1 MDIKFVNPGFQY
13 MLDSIMEFQKDD
25 SSVFWNDS
33 LFYFFKELDKDYAY
47 SMPVEKR
54 KDYFKAKLF
63 EIYEVNE
70 TLLEEKVQAYS
81 EHWNLHKGNIT
92 QAFSDAFGVDC
103 SEMFNDLVCN
113 ISLNPVSPRY
123 LKEHSFDVFYL
134 NSERGALGNVLH
146 EMVHFVWFAVWNNL
160 FNDLYEEYENPSL
173 KWILSELVV
182 EAVMSDERLYSV
194 NPYYPREQGGCIYPY
209 FFTMEIEGA
218 PITDMVREMYRTMKI
233 SEFMQESYAYCQK
246 HEAEIREHILRSEN
260 GGVDK

>member
-1 MDIKFVNPGFQY
+1 MHIKFTNPGFEY

-33 LFYFFKELDKDYAY
+33 LFYFFEELDKEYAY
-47 SMPVEKR
+47 SLSAEKR
-54 KDYFKAKLF
+54 REYFEEKLS
-63 EIYEVNE
+63 EIYKANE

-81 EHWNLHKGNIT
+81 EHWNLHKANIT

-103 SEMFNDLVCN
+103 LEMFNDLVCN
-113 ISLNPVSPRY
+113 ISLNPISPRY

-134 NSERGALGNVLH
+134 NSERGALGNALH
-146 EMVHFVWFAVWNNL
+146 ELVHFVWFAVWNDL
-160 FNDLYEEYENPSL
+160 FKDSYEEYENPSL

-182 EAVMSDERLYSV
+182 EAVMRDERLSSI

-209 FFTMEIEGA
+209 FFTMVIEGV
-218 PITDMVREMYRTMKI
+218 PITDTVCEMYSTMEI
-233 SEFMQESYAYCQK
+233 SEFMQKSYAYCQR
-246 HEAEIREHILRSEN
+246 HEVEIREHIFHSEN

>member
-1 MDIKFVNPGFQY
+1 MHIKFVNPGFEY

-33 LFYFFKELDKDYAY
+33 LFYFFEELDKEYAY
-47 SMPVEKR
+47 SLSAEKR
-54 KDYFKAKLF
+54 REYYEEKLSEVYKA
-63 EIYEVNE
+63 NE

-81 EHWNLHKGNIT
+81 KHWNLHKANIT

-103 SEMFNDLVCN
+103 LEMFNDLVCN
-113 ISLNPVSPRY
+113 ISLNPVSSRY

-134 NSERGALGNVLH
+134 NSERGALGNALH
-146 EMVHFVWFAVWNNL
+146 ELVHFVWFAVWNDL
-160 FNDLYEEYENPSL
+160 FRDSYEEYENPSL

-182 EAVMSDERLYSV
+182 EAVMSDERLSSI

-209 FFTMEIEGA
+209 FFTMKVDGTL
-218 PITDMVREMYRTMKI
+218 ITDTVREMYRTMKI
-233 SEFMQESYAYCQK
+233 SEFMKESYTFCQK
-246 HEAEIREHILRSEN
+246 HEVEIREHILHSEN